1 MTIIQRPVQRG
12 WSTPLHRASERGR
25 VNVARLLI
33 EHGADV
39 SAKDKEQ
46 PTPLHWALKL
56 SHADLAK
63 LLIEH
68 VADISAKDEYGHTP
82 LQWAS
87 FGGHGPCL
95 LHE

>member
-1 MTIIQRPVQRG
+1 
-12 WSTPLHRASERGR
+12 

-46 PTPLHWALKL
+46 STPLHWALKL